1 MIYVVVC
8 QSNEMVSVVAVAF
21 TMSAAVEQA
30 ELHREAMGMWKL
42 NTPDTESPTWG
53 GDDGENMWIE
63 AQEPVDNIVDAV
75 AEMAEPEVQT

>member
-21 TMSAAVEQA
+21 TMKAAVKHA
-30 ELHREAMGMWKL
+30 ELHCRSMGMWKF

-53 GDDGENMWIE
+53 GDDGESMWIE

-75 AEMAEPEVQT
+75 AALAVQRAQT